1 MYKLI
6 LSIFLI
12 ILPTSSF
19 AYLGPGMGGG
29 ILAATVGIVIAIFA
43 ALFGILWFPI
53 KRLIKKKKAQQEEH
67 QKIKDYAESINE
79 ETRNNK
85 EK

>member
-1 MYKLI
+1 MNITKETNTINIKFRFIIKFPAIKLI
-6 LSIFLI
+6 GI
-12 ILPTSSF
+12 I
-19 AYLGPGMGGG
+19 
-29 ILAATVGIVIAIFA
+29 
-43 ALFGILWFPI
+43 PI